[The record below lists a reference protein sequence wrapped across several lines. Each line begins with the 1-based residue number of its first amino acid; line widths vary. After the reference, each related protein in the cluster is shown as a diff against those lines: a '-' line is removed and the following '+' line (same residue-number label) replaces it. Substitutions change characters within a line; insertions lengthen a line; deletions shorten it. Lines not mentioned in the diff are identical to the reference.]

1 MSRKKVFIHPYTY
14 RRYAFHCIFTSK
26 KETCNKVR
34 PHATYSLNTCL
45 YICVHFCTFLYSF
58 PLFAL
63 LLLLPMLSSL
73 SPFPFSPSFLLYA
86 TPPHQPLSLQL
97 PTHSYPQVKT
107 GSGGGGRS
115 TQIDFLSIFIIIKT
129 IAN

>member
-73 SPFPFSPSFLLYA
+73 SLPSLSHH
-86 TPPHQPLSLQL
+86 PSSSMPHHHTSLSLFNSL
-97 PTHSYPQVKT
+97 PTHIL
-107 GSGGGGRS
+107 RS
-115 TQIDFLSIFIIIKT
+115 KLEVGVGDVAHK
-129 IAN
+129 